1 MSFFAAMGIPSAV
14 MGLIV
19 WKLKRVMEERE
30 KEQEERNESEERL
43 ILLIVK
49 STRAS
54 ISLGVATAHAM
65 QRGYTNG
72 DMEKAL
78 EYAEAIKNE
87 QKEYLDKKGIRAIL
101 E

>member
-1 MSFFAAMGIPSAV
+1 MGIPSAI
-14 MGLIV
+14 MGIIV
-19 WKLKRVMEERE
+19 WKLKSAMEERQ
-30 KEQEERNESEERL
+30 KEQDEKNDSQEKL

-54 ISLGVATAHAM
+54 ISLAEATAHAM

-78 EYAEAIKNE
+78 EYAEKVKNE
-87 QKEYLDKKGIRAIL
+87 QKEYLEKKGIHAIL
-101 E
+101 EQ

>member
-1 MSFFAAMGIPSAV
+1 MCIPSAV

-19 WKLKRVMEERE
+19 WKLKRVMEARE
-30 KEQEERNESEERL
+30 KAQDERNESEEKL
-43 ILLIVK
+43 VLLIVK

-54 ISLGVATAHAM
+54 IALGVATAHAM

-78 EYAEAIKNE
+78 EYAETIKNE
-87 QKEYLDKKGIRAIL
+87 QKEYLDKKGIHAIL
-101 E
+101 EQ